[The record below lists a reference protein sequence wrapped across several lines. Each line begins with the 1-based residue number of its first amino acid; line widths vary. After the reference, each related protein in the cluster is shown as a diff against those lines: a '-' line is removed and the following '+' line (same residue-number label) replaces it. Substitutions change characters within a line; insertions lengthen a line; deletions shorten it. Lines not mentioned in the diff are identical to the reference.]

1 MRFLQPQYLKLF
13 LVLVALVPLW
23 LIFLRTKYKT
33 RLSFGQQSPLEK
45 VSRLSPLWRDV
56 GRYALLNLVLAGL
69 IVALAHPQR
78 IRDKKITQPKRMD
91 IVFLLD
97 TSPSMRA
104 QDIPPSRLERALE
117 VIGGFAH
124 KKLPDDRL
132 ALVSFAEASLILSY
146 LTEDPNN
153 ILYYLDYM
161 RSDTTPSFGTNIGR
175 ALKNSLTV
183 ITKELEVRPQ
193 AARYHRVFILLS
205 DGEDHGSELEAALT
219 QVKRTGIKV
228 HTVGIG
234 SKEGAPIPLRSQE
247 GKVSGYKKDR
257 SGQVVITKLNEELM
271 TKIAKDTGGLYFP
284 ASPSERESEWI
295 YRHLQNLEKQ
305 EFKQRLVVEREDHF
319 QLFLGFAIALL
330 ILEMLIGDA
339 KKESKQALYV

>member
-175 ALKNSLTV
+175 ALKNGLTV

-228 HTVGIG
+228 HTIGIG
-234 SKEGAPIPLRSQE
+234 SQEGAPIPIARENGTVRYLEDDQGTQIISRFDEATLRRVAEQ
-247 GKVSGYKKDR
+247 
-257 SGQVVITKLNEELM
+257 
-271 TKIAKDTGGLYFP
+271 TGGNAYRSFTGQELEHIIGEIVLKERSIEGLKKIVDYEDLYHNFLL
-284 ASPSERESEWI
+284 AS
-295 YRHLQNLEKQ
+295 LGA
-305 EFKQRLVVEREDHF
+305 
-319 QLFLGFAIALL
+319 FLAAILL
-330 ILEMLIGDA
+330 
-339 KKESKQALYV
+339 

>member
-104 QDIPPSRLERALE
+104 QDIPPSRLERAVE
-117 VIGGFAH
+117 VIGSFAH
-124 KKLPDDRL
+124 KKLTDDRV
-132 ALVSFAEASLILSY
+132 ALVTFAETSLILSY
-146 LTEDPNN
+146 LTDDPNN
-153 ILYYLDYM
+153 IFYYLDYLK
-161 RSDTTPSFGTNIGR
+161 SDTTLSYGTNIGR
-175 ALKNSLTV
+175 ALKNGLTV
-183 ITKELEVRPQ
+183 ITKELELRPQ
-193 AARYHRVFILLS
+193 AENNQRAFILVS
-205 DGEDHGSELEAALT
+205 DGEDHGRELESALRDI
-219 QVKRTGIKV
+219 KRSGIKV
-228 HTVGIG
+228 HTIGIG
-234 SKEGAPIPLRSQE
+234 SKEGAPIPIGKENGSFQYLEDAQGKQILSRFDEGTLRRVAEESG
-247 GKVSGYKKDR
+247 GKAYR
-257 SGQVVITKLNEELM
+257 S
-271 TKIAKDTGGLYFP
+271 F
-284 ASPSERESEWI
+284 
-295 YRHLQNLEKQ
+295 
-305 EFKQRLVVEREDHF
+305 
-319 QLFLGFAIALL
+319 
-330 ILEMLIGDA
+330 
-339 KKESKQALYV
+339 

>member
-161 RSDTTPSFGTNIGR
+161 RSDTTASFGTNIGR

-228 HTVGIG
+228 HTIGIG
-234 SKEGAPIPLRSQE
+234 SQEGAPIPIARENGTVRYLEDDQGTQIISRFDEATLRRVAEQ
-247 GKVSGYKKDR
+247 
-257 SGQVVITKLNEELM
+257 
-271 TKIAKDTGGLYFP
+271 TGGNAYRSFTGQELEHIIGEIVLKERSIEGLKKILDYEDLYHNFLL
-284 ASPSERESEWI
+284 AS
-295 YRHLQNLEKQ
+295 LGA
-305 EFKQRLVVEREDHF
+305 
-319 QLFLGFAIALL
+319 FLAAILL
-330 ILEMLIGDA
+330 
-339 KKESKQALYV
+339 

>member
-234 SKEGAPIPLRSQE
+234 SKEGAPIPIARENGTVRYLEDDQGTQIISRFDEATLRRVAEQ
-247 GKVSGYKKDR
+247 
-257 SGQVVITKLNEELM
+257 
-271 TKIAKDTGGLYFP
+271 TGGNAYRSFTGQELEHIIGEIVLKERSIEGLKKIVDYEDLYHNFLL
-284 ASPSERESEWI
+284 AS
-295 YRHLQNLEKQ
+295 LGA
-305 EFKQRLVVEREDHF
+305 
-319 QLFLGFAIALL
+319 FLAAILL
-330 ILEMLIGDA
+330 
-339 KKESKQALYV
+339 

>member
-228 HTVGIG
+228 HTIGIG
-234 SKEGAPIPLRSQE
+234 SQEGAPIPIARENGTVRYLEDDQGTQIISRFDEATLRRVAEQ
-247 GKVSGYKKDR
+247 
-257 SGQVVITKLNEELM
+257 
-271 TKIAKDTGGLYFP
+271 TGGNAYRSFTGQELEHIIGEIVLKERSIEGLKKIVDYEDLYHNFLL
-284 ASPSERESEWI
+284 AS
-295 YRHLQNLEKQ
+295 LGA
-305 EFKQRLVVEREDHF
+305 
-319 QLFLGFAIALL
+319 FLAAILL
-330 ILEMLIGDA
+330 
-339 KKESKQALYV
+339 

>member
-234 SKEGAPIPLRSQE
+234 SKEGAPIPIARENGTVRYLEDDQGTQIISRFDEATLRRVAEQ
-247 GKVSGYKKDR
+247 
-257 SGQVVITKLNEELM
+257 
-271 TKIAKDTGGLYFP
+271 TGGNAYRSFTGQELEHIIGEIVLKERSIEGLKKILDYEDLYHNFLL
-284 ASPSERESEWI
+284 AS
-295 YRHLQNLEKQ
+295 LGA
-305 EFKQRLVVEREDHF
+305 
-319 QLFLGFAIALL
+319 FLAAILL
-330 ILEMLIGDA
+330 
-339 KKESKQALYV
+339 

>member
-13 LVLVALVPLW
+13 FALAALVPLW
-23 LIFLRTKYKT
+23 FYFLYTKHRT
-33 RLSFGQQSPLEK
+33 RLSLGHRSPLK
-45 VSRLSPLWRDV
+45 RISRLSPLWRNV

-228 HTVGIG
+228 HTIGIG
-234 SKEGAPIPLRSQE
+234 SQEGAPIPIARENGTVRYLEDDQGTQIISRFDEATLRRVAEQ
-247 GKVSGYKKDR
+247 
-257 SGQVVITKLNEELM
+257 
-271 TKIAKDTGGLYFP
+271 TGGNAYRSFTGQELEHIIGEIVLKERSIEGLKKILDYEDLYHNFLL
-284 ASPSERESEWI
+284 AS
-295 YRHLQNLEKQ
+295 LGA
-305 EFKQRLVVEREDHF
+305 
-319 QLFLGFAIALL
+319 FLAAILL
-330 ILEMLIGDA
+330 
-339 KKESKQALYV
+339 

>member
-161 RSDTTPSFGTNIGR
+161 RSDATPSFGTNIGR

-228 HTVGIG
+228 HTIGIG
-234 SKEGAPIPLRSQE
+234 SQEGAPIPIARENGTVRYLEDDQGTQIISRFDEATLRRVAEQ
-247 GKVSGYKKDR
+247 
-257 SGQVVITKLNEELM
+257 
-271 TKIAKDTGGLYFP
+271 TGGNAYRSFTGQELEHIIGEIVLKERSIEGLKKIVDYEDLYHNFLL
-284 ASPSERESEWI
+284 AS
-295 YRHLQNLEKQ
+295 LGA
-305 EFKQRLVVEREDHF
+305 
-319 QLFLGFAIALL
+319 FLAAILL
-330 ILEMLIGDA
+330 
-339 KKESKQALYV
+339 

>member
-161 RSDTTPSFGTNIGR
+161 RSDTTASFGTNIGR

-228 HTVGIG
+228 HTIGIG
-234 SKEGAPIPLRSQE
+234 SQEGAPIPIARENGTVRYLEDDQGTQIISRFDEATLRRVAEQ
-247 GKVSGYKKDR
+247 
-257 SGQVVITKLNEELM
+257 
-271 TKIAKDTGGLYFP
+271 TGGNAYRSFTGQELEHIIGEIVLKERSIEGLKKIVDYEDLYHNFLL
-284 ASPSERESEWI
+284 AS
-295 YRHLQNLEKQ
+295 LGA
-305 EFKQRLVVEREDHF
+305 
-319 QLFLGFAIALL
+319 FLAAILL
-330 ILEMLIGDA
+330 
-339 KKESKQALYV
+339 

>member
-13 LVLVALVPLW
+13 FALAALVPLW
-23 LIFLRTKYKT
+23 FYFLYTKHRT
-33 RLSFGQQSPLEK
+33 RLSLGHRSPLK
-45 VSRLSPLWRDV
+45 RISRLSPLWRNV

-228 HTVGIG
+228 HTIGIG
-234 SKEGAPIPLRSQE
+234 SQEGAPIPIARENGTVRYLEDDQGTQIISRFDEATLRRVAEQ
-247 GKVSGYKKDR
+247 
-257 SGQVVITKLNEELM
+257 
-271 TKIAKDTGGLYFP
+271 TGGNAYRSFTGQELEHIIGEIVLKERSIEGLKKIVDYEDLYHNFLL
-284 ASPSERESEWI
+284 AS
-295 YRHLQNLEKQ
+295 LGA
-305 EFKQRLVVEREDHF
+305 
-319 QLFLGFAIALL
+319 FLAAILL
-330 ILEMLIGDA
+330 
-339 KKESKQALYV
+339 

>member
-45 VSRLSPLWRDV
+45 VSRLSPLWRNV

-234 SKEGAPIPLRSQE
+234 SKEGAPIPIARENGTVRYLEDDQGTQIISRFDEATLRRVAEQ
-247 GKVSGYKKDR
+247 
-257 SGQVVITKLNEELM
+257 
-271 TKIAKDTGGLYFP
+271 TGGNAYRSFTGQELEHIIGEIVLKERSIEGLKKIVDYEDLYHNFLL
-284 ASPSERESEWI
+284 AS
-295 YRHLQNLEKQ
+295 LGA
-305 EFKQRLVVEREDHF
+305 
-319 QLFLGFAIALL
+319 FLAAILL
-330 ILEMLIGDA
+330 
-339 KKESKQALYV
+339 

>member
-13 LVLVALVPLW
+13 LALIALVPLW
-23 LIFLRTKYKT
+23 LIFLHTKYKT

-78 IRDKKITQPKRMD
+78 IRDKKIMQPKRMD

-117 VIGGFAH
+117 VIGGFAY

-153 ILYYLDYM
+153 ILYYLDYLG
-161 RSDTTPSFGTNIGR
+161 SDSTLSYGTNIGR
-175 ALKNSLTV
+175 ALKNGLTV

-205 DGEDHGSELEAALT
+205 DGEDHGSELESALRDI
-219 QVKRTGIKV
+219 KRSGIKV

-234 SKEGAPIPLRSQE
+234 SREGAPIPIGRENGSVRYLEDNQGTQIISRFDEGTLRR
-247 GKVSGYKKDR
+247 VA
-257 SGQVVITKLNEELM
+257 EE
-271 TKIAKDTGGLYFP
+271 TGGN
-284 ASPSERESEWI
+284 A
-295 YRHLQNLEKQ
+295 YRSFTGQ
-305 EFKQRLVVEREDHF
+305 E
-319 QLFLGFAIALL
+319 LGHIIGEIALKERSIEGL
-330 ILEMLIGDA
+330 KKIVDYEDLYHNFLLASLGAFMAAILL
-339 KKESKQALYV
+339 

>member
-45 VSRLSPLWRDV
+45 VSRLSPLWRNV

-228 HTVGIG
+228 HTIGIG
-234 SKEGAPIPLRSQE
+234 SQEGAPIPIARENGTVRYLEDDQGTQIISRFDEATLRRVAEQ
-247 GKVSGYKKDR
+247 
-257 SGQVVITKLNEELM
+257 
-271 TKIAKDTGGLYFP
+271 TGGNAYRSFTGQELEHIIGEIVLKERSIEGLKKILDYEDLYHNFLL
-284 ASPSERESEWI
+284 AS
-295 YRHLQNLEKQ
+295 LGA
-305 EFKQRLVVEREDHF
+305 
-319 QLFLGFAIALL
+319 FLAAILL
-330 ILEMLIGDA
+330 
-339 KKESKQALYV
+339 

>member
-234 SKEGAPIPLRSQE
+234 SKEWAPIPIARENGTVRYLEDDQGTQIISRFDEATLRRVAEQ
-247 GKVSGYKKDR
+247 
-257 SGQVVITKLNEELM
+257 
-271 TKIAKDTGGLYFP
+271 TGGNAYSSFTGQELEHIIGEIVLKERSIEGLKKILDYEDLYHNFLL
-284 ASPSERESEWI
+284 AS
-295 YRHLQNLEKQ
+295 LGA
-305 EFKQRLVVEREDHF
+305 
-319 QLFLGFAIALL
+319 FLAAILL
-330 ILEMLIGDA
+330 
-339 KKESKQALYV
+339 

>member
-228 HTVGIG
+228 HTIGIG
-234 SKEGAPIPLRSQE
+234 SQEGAPIPIARENGTVRYLEDDQGTQIISRFDEATLRRVAEQ
-247 GKVSGYKKDR
+247 
-257 SGQVVITKLNEELM
+257 
-271 TKIAKDTGGLYFP
+271 TGGNAYRSFTGQELEHIIGEIVLKERSIEGLKKILDYEDLYHNFLL
-284 ASPSERESEWI
+284 AS
-295 YRHLQNLEKQ
+295 LGA
-305 EFKQRLVVEREDHF
+305 
-319 QLFLGFAIALL
+319 FLAAILL
-330 ILEMLIGDA
+330 
-339 KKESKQALYV
+339 